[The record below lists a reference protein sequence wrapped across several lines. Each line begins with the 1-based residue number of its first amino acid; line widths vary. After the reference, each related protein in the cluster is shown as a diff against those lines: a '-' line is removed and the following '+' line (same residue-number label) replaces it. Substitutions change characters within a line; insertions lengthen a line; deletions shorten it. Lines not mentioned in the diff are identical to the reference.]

1 MTKLIVALIA
11 ITLFVILPLIVL
23 LVCINSDEVTDIE
36 YDQVDENGRRY
47 YEDVMSNG
55 MVFRVYE
62 DNDR

>member
-11 ITLFVILPLIVL
+11 IVLFVILPIIVL
-23 LVCINSDEVTDIE
+23 LVCINSDDVTDIE
-36 YDQVDENGRRY
+36 YDQVDEDGRRY

-62 DNDR
+62 DNE